1 MENVRIAILDSRDAV
16 MAAMDNL
23 LPDALHY
30 CDDELHEYLK
40 GSASTY
46 RFTASAKHP
55 DSLYIVEG
63 AKIAFVY
70 RGKDYY
76 FNIMQVE
83 RNEFEV
89 TAECYFTSFELLN
102 EYVPVYSSN
111 GPKSFEEY
119 LIAFDP
125 ERTVTLGINE
135 VSDKRISNEW
145 TGEDTVLA
153 RLFSVASLFDA
164 EIEFEAKLN
173 DDYSLGQIVMN
184 VYQEHSDTNQGM
196 GLRRNDICL
205 RYGKNVTGVKKTS
218 DVLQLYTGI
227 RPYGKDGL
235 TIEGIDRK
243 EYDDAGRVE
252 FETSGTNI
260 YAPLARDRFPS
271 NLWNAND
278 GYIFMVKNYDTDN
291 KEKLYSMALSALK
304 ENCVPKVQYDI
315 EGYFDSGIGDTF
327 DVTDEEYNPTLYLQ
341 ARVTEQIRSFTDPK
355 TNKTVFSN
363 FKELQPEIDPELIKR
378 MNALIE
384 ANKVYVCN
392 LFTDNGVVFKN
403 NTGETTLQPSVMD
416 GSKDVTQNFRYR
428 WTKDGAFLKES
439 ATLKVTA
446 EEVDGK
452 AVYKYEAI
460 DSYDN
465 VKGFYEVTI
474 ADVEDG
480 KPGESGKSFYTWIKF
495 ADDEHGIGMSDL
507 PDGKQY
513 LGIAYN
519 KETPEKS
526 ENPKDY
532 AWARI
537 TGEGIPGV
545 PGEDGKTYYT
555 WVRYADNEYGSG
567 MSDAP
572 DGKAYIGFAFNK
584 EMPTESNNPADYKWS
599 KIKGETGPQGPPGLD
614 GLQGEKGEQGIPG
627 RDGVDGKTQYTHI
640 AYANSS
646 DGYTDF
652 SLSDSNREYIGMY
665 ADFLQNDSTYPNR
678 YAWSKIKG
686 ADGANGTPGK
696 PGTDGRTP
704 YLHIAYANSADG
716 SVGFSTTDSV
726 GKSYIGQ
733 YTDFT
738 ERDSEN
744 YRVYAW
750 TKIKGEDGADGK
762 PGIPG
767 EPGTPGKDGKGIES
781 ITEYY
786 LTSASDSGI
795 TTSSYGWST
804 AIPTMTPERKYL
816 WNYEEIRYN
825 DGTSEKKTPKI
836 IGVYGDEG
844 IGIRNIVNYYLATSL
859 GSGVTTSTYGWTT
872 TKQDM
877 TETKRYL
884 WNYEVITYTDGTRYE
899 SPLTIIGAYGQT
911 GEPGKNNLIVSPT
924 APENPVVGQLWQTA
938 SGDAI
943 KRWDGKQ
950 WVMHYLS
957 VDNLKADVLSAITAN
972 LGEVIAGLLRDK
984 TGLFKIDLD
993 NSVISSQ
1000 KNGKGVELTEGEL
1013 RFTEQ
1018 IDQLQVLATYT
1029 ASKIMYRLAD
1039 ASGDLFSMQYTAG
1052 EKDMLV
1058 HSDNY
1063 GDYYLGETLKS
1074 ASEKPVILARTT
1086 SSSFQT
1092 FTIEDFTHF
1101 RYFILICGA
1110 RMNTTL
1116 YRPLAECTIH
1126 PEVFL
1131 HCNTS
1136 NGGAVACYAEEPSN
1150 YRAEFQA
1157 NSATSIR
1164 LKCRGM
1170 YDMAILLGVR

>member
-1 MENVRIAILDSRDAV
+1 MENVRIVILDSRDAV
-16 MAAMDNL
+16 MAGMDNL

-30 CDDELHEYLK
+30 YDDELHEYLK

-102 EYVPVYSSN
+102 EYVSAYSSN
-111 GPKSFEEY
+111 SPKSFEEY
-119 LIAFDP
+119 LAAFDP

-135 VSDKRISNEW
+135 VSDKRITNEW

-153 RLFSVASLFDA
+153 RLFSIASLFDA
-164 EIEFEAKLN
+164 EIEFEVKLN

-184 VYQEHSDTNQGM
+184 VYREHSDTNQGM

-227 RPYGKDGL
+227 RPYGRDGL

-243 EYDDAGRVE
+243 EHDDAGRVE

-392 LFTDNGVVFKN
+392 LITDNGVVFKN

-428 WTKDGAFLKES
+428 WTKDGTFLKES

-446 EEVDGK
+446 EEVEGK

-474 ADVEDG
+474 TDVEDG

-495 ADDEHGIGMSDL
+495 ADDEHGNGMSDL

-519 KETPEKS
+519 KETPE
-526 ENPKDY
+526 ENPKIR
-532 AWARI
+532 RI
-537 TGEGIPGV
+537 MHGRELP
-545 PGEDGKTYYT
+545 E
-555 WVRYADNEYGSG
+555 
-567 MSDAP
+567 
-572 DGKAYIGFAFNK
+572 K
-584 EMPTESNNPADYKWS
+584 ESPEHPAK
-599 KIKGETGPQGPPGLD
+599 
-614 GLQGEKGEQGIPG
+614 
-627 RDGVDGKTQYTHI
+627 
-640 AYANSS
+640 
-646 DGYTDF
+646 
-652 SLSDSNREYIGMY
+652 M
-665 ADFLQNDSTYPNR
+665 
-678 YAWSKIKG
+678 
-686 ADGANGTPGK
+686 GK
-696 PGTDGRTP
+696 P
-704 YLHIAYANSADG
+704 
-716 SVGFSTTDSV
+716 
-726 GKSYIGQ
+726 
-733 YTDFT
+733 
-738 ERDSEN
+738 
-744 YRVYAW
+744 
-750 TKIKGEDGADGK
+750 
-762 PGIPG
+762 
-767 EPGTPGKDGKGIES
+767 
-781 ITEYY
+781 IT
-786 LTSASDSGI
+786 
-795 TTSSYGWST
+795 
-804 AIPTMTPERKYL
+804 
-816 WNYEEIRYN
+816 
-825 DGTSEKKTPKI
+825 
-836 IGVYGDEG
+836 
-844 IGIRNIVNYYLATSL
+844 L
-859 GSGVTTSTYGWTT
+859 G
-872 TKQDM
+872 
-877 TETKRYL
+877 
-884 WNYEVITYTDGTRYE
+884 
-899 SPLTIIGAYGQT
+899 
-911 GEPGKNNLIVSPT
+911 
-924 APENPVVGQLWQTA
+924 
-938 SGDAI
+938 
-943 KRWDGKQ
+943 
-950 WVMHYLS
+950 
-957 VDNLKADVLSAITAN
+957 
-972 LGEVIAGLLRDK
+972 
-984 TGLFKIDLD
+984 
-993 NSVISSQ
+993 
-1000 KNGKGVELTEGEL
+1000 
-1013 RFTEQ
+1013 
-1018 IDQLQVLATYT
+1018 
-1029 ASKIMYRLAD
+1029 
-1039 ASGDLFSMQYTAG
+1039 
-1052 EKDMLV
+1052 
-1058 HSDNY
+1058 
-1063 GDYYLGETLKS
+1063 
-1074 ASEKPVILARTT
+1074 
-1086 SSSFQT
+1086 
-1092 FTIEDFTHF
+1092 
-1101 RYFILICGA
+1101 
-1110 RMNTTL
+1110 
-1116 YRPLAECTIH
+1116 
-1126 PEVFL
+1126 
-1131 HCNTS
+1131 
-1136 NGGAVACYAEEPSN
+1136 
-1150 YRAEFQA
+1150 
-1157 NSATSIR
+1157 
-1164 LKCRGM
+1164 
-1170 YDMAILLGVR
+1170 

>member
-1 MENVRIAILDSRDAV
+1 MENVRIVILDSRDAV
-16 MAAMDNL
+16 MAGMDNL

-30 CDDELHEYLK
+30 YDDELHEYLK

-46 RFTASAKHP
+46 RFTTSAKHP

-102 EYVPVYSSN
+102 EYVPAYSSN

-173 DDYSLGQIVMN
+173 DDYSLGKIVMN
-184 VYQEHSDTNQGM
+184 VYREHSDTNQGM

-227 RPYGKDGL
+227 RPYGRDGL

-243 EYDDAGRVE
+243 EHDDAGRVE

-384 ANKVYVCN
+384 ANKVYICN
-392 LFTDNGVVFKN
+392 LVTDNGVVFKN
-403 NTGETTLQPSVMD
+403 NTGETTLQPSIMD

-446 EEVDGK
+446 EEVEGK

-474 ADVEDG
+474 TDVEDG

-495 ADDEHGIGMSDL
+495 ADDEHGNGMSDL

-537 TGEGIPGV
+537 TGEGIPGA

-567 MSDAP
+567 ISDAP

-584 EMPTESNNPADYKWS
+584 ETPTESNNPADYKWS
-599 KIKGETGPQGPPGLD
+599 KIKGD
-614 GLQGEKGEQGIPG
+614 
-627 RDGVDGKTQYTHI
+627 
-640 AYANSS
+640 
-646 DGYTDF
+646 
-652 SLSDSNREYIGMY
+652 
-665 ADFLQNDSTYPNR
+665 
-678 YAWSKIKG
+678 
-686 ADGANGTPGK
+686 DGAEGKPGK
-696 PGTDGRTP
+696 PG
-704 YLHIAYANSADG
+704 
-716 SVGFSTTDSV
+716 
-726 GKSYIGQ
+726 
-733 YTDFT
+733 
-738 ERDSEN
+738 E
-744 YRVYAW
+744 
-750 TKIKGEDGADGK
+750 
-762 PGIPG
+762 
-767 EPGTPGKDGKGIES
+767 PGKDGKGIES
-781 ITEYY
+781 IIEYY

-804 AIPTMTPERKYL
+804 EIPTMTPERKYL

-825 DGTSEKKTPKI
+825 DETSEKKTPKI
-836 IGVYGDEG
+836 IGVYGDTGEEG
-844 IGIRNIVNYYLATSL
+844 VGIRNIVNYYLATSL

-884 WNYEVITYTDGTRYE
+884 WNYEVITYTDGTRYQ
-899 SPLTIIGAYGQT
+899 SPLTIIGVYGQT

-938 SGDAI
+938 SEQAI
-943 KRWDGKQ
+943 KRWDGKR

-972 LGEVIAGLLRDK
+972 LGEITAGILKNLLGTFVIDVTNGTITSKASDLEGADEMALRQGALFFSGSNLASDRM
-984 TGLFKIDLD
+984 TGHYMTYGMVFKNITGD
-993 NSVISSQ
+993 
-1000 KNGKGVELTEGEL
+1000 KGVRMLYDNGDLWLNKNNKPNDDPIPLHETLE
-1013 RFTEQ
+1013 RAKSAPV
-1018 IDQLQVLATYT
+1018 VLARCVST
-1029 ASKIMYRLAD
+1029 
-1039 ASGDLFSMQYTAG
+1039 
-1052 EKDMLV
+1052 
-1058 HSDNY
+1058 
-1063 GDYYLGETLKS
+1063 
-1074 ASEKPVILARTT
+1074 
-1086 SSSFQT
+1086 SFQQ
-1092 FTIEDFTHF
+1092 FTIEDYQNF
-1101 RYFILICGA
+1101 RYLILITAA
-1110 RMNTTL
+1110 RMGSTL

-1126 PEVFL
+1126 PEIFL
-1131 HCNTS
+1131 HCNAQ
-1136 NGGAVACYAEEPSN
+1136 NGGAIACYAEEPGN
-1150 YRAEFQA
+1150 YRAELMA
-1157 NSATSIR
+1157 VDATTIR
-1164 LKCRGM
+1164 LRCKSSF
-1170 YDMAILLGVR
+1170 DMAVLLGVR

>member
-1 MENVRIAILDSRDAV
+1 MENVRIAILDSRDVA

-30 CDDELHEYLK
+30 YDDELHEYLK

-102 EYVPVYSSN
+102 EYVTAYSSN

-173 DDYSLGQIVMN
+173 EDYSLGKIVMN
-184 VYQEHSDTNQGM
+184 VYREHSDTNQGM

-205 RYGKNVTGVKKTS
+205 RYGKNITGVRKTS

-227 RPYGKDGL
+227 RPYGRDGL

-243 EYDDAGRVE
+243 EHDDAGRVE

-260 YAPLARDRFPS
+260 YAPLARNRFPS

-416 GSKDVTQNFRYR
+416 GSKDATQNFRYR
-428 WTKDGAFLKES
+428 WTKDGTFLKES

-474 ADVEDG
+474 TDVEDG

-495 ADDEHGIGMSDL
+495 ADDEHGNGMSDL

-537 TGEGIPGV
+537 TGEGIPGA

-555 WVRYADNEYGSG
+555 WVRYADDEYGGG

-584 EMPTESNNPADYKWS
+584 EIPTESNNSADYKWS
-599 KIKGETGPQGPPGLD
+599 KIKGD
-614 GLQGEKGEQGIPG
+614 
-627 RDGVDGKTQYTHI
+627 
-640 AYANSS
+640 
-646 DGYTDF
+646 
-652 SLSDSNREYIGMY
+652 
-665 ADFLQNDSTYPNR
+665 
-678 YAWSKIKG
+678 
-686 ADGANGTPGK
+686 DGAEGKPGK
-696 PGTDGRTP
+696 PGADGR
-704 YLHIAYANSADG
+704 
-716 SVGFSTTDSV
+716 
-726 GKSYIGQ
+726 
-733 YTDFT
+733 
-738 ERDSEN
+738 
-744 YRVYAW
+744 
-750 TKIKGEDGADGK
+750 
-762 PGIPG
+762 
-767 EPGTPGKDGKGIES
+767 PGKDGKGIES
-781 ITEYY
+781 IIEYY
-786 LTSASDSGI
+786 LTSASDSDI

-804 AIPTMTPERKYL
+804 EIPTMTPEKKYL
-816 WNYEEIRYN
+816 WNYEEIQYN

-836 IGVYGDEG
+836 IGAYGNTGEEG
-844 IGIRNIVNYYLATSL
+844 VGIKNIVNYYLATEH

-884 WNYEVITYTDGTRYE
+884 WNYEVITYTNDTRYQ
-899 SPLTIIGAYGQT
+899 SPLTIIGVYGQT

-924 APENPVVGQLWQTA
+924 APENPVVGQLWQTE
-938 SGDAI
+938 SEQPI

-972 LGEVIAGLLRDK
+972 LGEVIAGILRDK
-984 TGLFKIDLD
+984 SGMFSIDLN
-993 NSVISSQ
+993 NSVIRSI
-1000 KNGKGVELTEGEL
+1000 KNNQSVELTEGEL

-1029 ASKIMYRLAD
+1029 ASRIMYRLAD
-1039 ASGDLFSMQYTAG
+1039 TSGEMFSMQYISG
-1052 EKDMLV
+1052 EGDVLV
-1058 HSDNY
+1058 SSDRN
-1063 GDYYLGETLKS
+1063 GDYYLGKTLKK
-1074 ASEKPVILARTT
+1074 ATEKPVVLARCIST
-1086 SSSFQT
+1086 SFQQ
-1092 FTIEDFTHF
+1092 FTIEDYQNF
-1101 RYFILICGA
+1101 RYLILITAA
-1110 RMNTTL
+1110 RMGSTL

-1126 PEVFL
+1126 PEIFL
-1131 HCNTS
+1131 HCNAQ
-1136 NGGAVACYAEEPSN
+1136 NGGAIACYAEEPGY
-1150 YRAEFQA
+1150 YRAELMA
-1157 NSATSIR
+1157 VDATTIR
-1164 LKCRGM
+1164 LRCKSSF
-1170 YDMAILLGVR
+1170 DMAVLLGVR

>member
-16 MAAMDNL
+16 MAGMDNL

-30 CDDELHEYLK
+30 YNDELHEYLK
-40 GSASTY
+40 GAASTY
-46 RFTASAKHP
+46 RFTTNAKHP

-102 EYVPVYSSN
+102 EYVPAYSSN

-119 LIAFDP
+119 LVAFDP

-145 TGEDTVLA
+145 TGDDTVLA

-184 VYQEHSDTNQGM
+184 VYREHSDTNQGM

-227 RPYGKDGL
+227 RPYGRDGL

-243 EYDDAGRVE
+243 EHDDAGRVE

-392 LFTDNGVVFKN
+392 LITDNGVVFKN

-428 WTKDGAFLKES
+428 WTKDGTFLKES

-446 EEVDGK
+446 EGVDGK

-474 ADVEDG
+474 TDVEDG

-495 ADDEHGIGMSDL
+495 ADDEHGNGMSDA

-537 TGEGIPGV
+537 TGEGIPGA

-555 WVRYADNEYGSG
+555 WVRYADNEHGSG
-567 MSDAP
+567 MSDTP

-584 EMPTESNNPADYKWS
+584 ETQTESNNPADYKWS
-599 KIKGETGPQGPPGLD
+599 KIKGD
-614 GLQGEKGEQGIPG
+614 
-627 RDGVDGKTQYTHI
+627 
-640 AYANSS
+640 
-646 DGYTDF
+646 
-652 SLSDSNREYIGMY
+652 
-665 ADFLQNDSTYPNR
+665 
-678 YAWSKIKG
+678 
-686 ADGANGTPGK
+686 DGAEGKPGK
-696 PGTDGRTP
+696 PG
-704 YLHIAYANSADG
+704 
-716 SVGFSTTDSV
+716 
-726 GKSYIGQ
+726 
-733 YTDFT
+733 
-738 ERDSEN
+738 E
-744 YRVYAW
+744 
-750 TKIKGEDGADGK
+750 
-762 PGIPG
+762 
-767 EPGTPGKDGKGIES
+767 PGKDGKGIES
-781 ITEYY
+781 IIEYY
-786 LTSASDSGI
+786 LTSASNSGI

-804 AIPTMTPERKYL
+804 EIPTMTPEKKYL
-816 WNYEEIRYN
+816 WNYEEIQYN
-825 DGTSEKKTPKI
+825 DGTTEKKTPKI
-836 IGVYGDEG
+836 IGAYGNTGEEG
-844 IGIRNIVNYYLATSL
+844 VGIKNIVNYYLATSL

-884 WNYEVITYTDGTRYE
+884 WNYEVITYTNGTRYQ
-899 SPLTIIGAYGQT
+899 SPLTIIGVYGQT

-972 LGEVIAGLLRDK
+972 LGEITAGILKNLLETFVIDVTNGTITSKASDLEGADEMALRQGALFFSGSNLASDRM
-984 TGLFKIDLD
+984 TGHYMTYGMVFKNITGD
-993 NSVISSQ
+993 
-1000 KNGKGVELTEGEL
+1000 KGVRMLYDNGDLWLNKNNKPNDDPIPLHETLE
-1013 RFTEQ
+1013 RAKSAPV
-1018 IDQLQVLATYT
+1018 VLARCVST
-1029 ASKIMYRLAD
+1029 
-1039 ASGDLFSMQYTAG
+1039 
-1052 EKDMLV
+1052 
-1058 HSDNY
+1058 
-1063 GDYYLGETLKS
+1063 
-1074 ASEKPVILARTT
+1074 
-1086 SSSFQT
+1086 SFQQ
-1092 FTIEDFTHF
+1092 FAIEDYQHF
-1101 RYFILICGA
+1101 RYLILISGA
-1110 RMNTTL
+1110 RMGSTL
-1116 YRPLAECTIH
+1116 YRPLAECTVH
-1126 PEVFL
+1126 PEIFL
-1131 HCNTS
+1131 HCNSS
-1136 NGGAVACYAEEPSN
+1136 NGGAIACYAEEPGN
-1150 YRAEFQA
+1150 YRAELMA
-1157 NSATSIR
+1157 VDATTIR
-1164 LKCRGM
+1164 LRCKSSF
-1170 YDMAILLGVR
+1170 DMAVLLGVR

>member
-1 MENVRIAILDSRDAV
+1 MENVRIVILDSRDAV
-16 MAAMDNL
+16 MAGMDNL

-30 CDDELHEYLK
+30 YDDELHEYLK

-102 EYVPVYSSN
+102 EYVSAYSSN
-111 GPKSFEEY
+111 SPKSFEEY
-119 LIAFDP
+119 LAAFDP

-135 VSDKRISNEW
+135 VSDKRITNEW

-153 RLFSVASLFDA
+153 RLFSIASLFDA

-184 VYQEHSDTNQGM
+184 VYREHSDTNQGM

-227 RPYGKDGL
+227 RPYGRDGL

-243 EYDDAGRVE
+243 EHDDAGRVE

-392 LFTDNGVVFKN
+392 LITDNGVVFKN

-428 WTKDGAFLKES
+428 WTKDGTFLKES

-446 EEVDGK
+446 EEVEGK

-474 ADVEDG
+474 TDVEDG

-495 ADDEHGIGMSDL
+495 ADDEHGNGMSDL

-537 TGEGIPGV
+537 TGEGIPGA

-584 EMPTESNNPADYKWS
+584 EIPTESNNPADYKWS
-599 KIKGETGPQGPPGLD
+599 KIKGD
-614 GLQGEKGEQGIPG
+614 
-627 RDGVDGKTQYTHI
+627 
-640 AYANSS
+640 
-646 DGYTDF
+646 
-652 SLSDSNREYIGMY
+652 
-665 ADFLQNDSTYPNR
+665 
-678 YAWSKIKG
+678 
-686 ADGANGTPGK
+686 DGAEGKPGK
-696 PGTDGRTP
+696 PGADGR
-704 YLHIAYANSADG
+704 
-716 SVGFSTTDSV
+716 
-726 GKSYIGQ
+726 
-733 YTDFT
+733 
-738 ERDSEN
+738 
-744 YRVYAW
+744 
-750 TKIKGEDGADGK
+750 
-762 PGIPG
+762 
-767 EPGTPGKDGKGIES
+767 PGKDGKGIES
-781 ITEYY
+781 IIEYY
-786 LTSASDSGI
+786 LTSASNSGI

-804 AIPTMTPERKYL
+804 EIPTMTPEKKYL

-836 IGVYGDEG
+836 IGAYGD
-844 IGIRNIVNYYLATSL
+844 
-859 GSGVTTSTYGWTT
+859 
-872 TKQDM
+872 
-877 TETKRYL
+877 
-884 WNYEVITYTDGTRYE
+884 
-899 SPLTIIGAYGQT
+899 T

-924 APENPVVGQLWQTA
+924 APDNPVVGQLWQTE
-938 SGDAI
+938 SEQPI

-972 LGEVIAGLLRDK
+972 LGEITAGILKNLLETFVIDVTNGTITSKASDLEGADEMALRQGALFFSGSNLASDRM
-984 TGLFKIDLD
+984 TGHYMTYGMVFKNITGD
-993 NSVISSQ
+993 
-1000 KNGKGVELTEGEL
+1000 KGVRMLYDNGDLWLNKNNKPNDDPIPLHETLE
-1013 RFTEQ
+1013 RAKSAPV
-1018 IDQLQVLATYT
+1018 VLARCVST
-1029 ASKIMYRLAD
+1029 
-1039 ASGDLFSMQYTAG
+1039 
-1052 EKDMLV
+1052 
-1058 HSDNY
+1058 
-1063 GDYYLGETLKS
+1063 
-1074 ASEKPVILARTT
+1074 
-1086 SSSFQT
+1086 SFQQ
-1092 FTIEDFTHF
+1092 FAIEDYQHF
-1101 RYFILICGA
+1101 RYLILISGA
-1110 RMNTTL
+1110 RMGSAL

-1131 HCNTS
+1131 HCNAQ
-1136 NGGAVACYAEEPSN
+1136 NGGAIACYAEEPGN
-1150 YRAEFQA
+1150 YRAELMA
-1157 NSATSIR
+1157 VDATTIR
-1164 LKCRGM
+1164 LRCKSSF
-1170 YDMAILLGVR
+1170 DMAVLLGVR

>member
-30 CDDELHEYLK
+30 YDDELHEYLK

-46 RFTASAKHP
+46 RFTTSAKHP

-102 EYVPVYSSN
+102 EYVPAYSSN

-173 DDYSLGQIVMN
+173 EDYSLGKIVMN
-184 VYQEHSDTNQGM
+184 VYREHSDTNQGM

-227 RPYGKDGL
+227 RPYGRDGL

-243 EYDDAGRVE
+243 EHDDAGRVE

-327 DVTDEEYNPTLYLQ
+327 DVTDEEYSPTLYLQ

-384 ANKVYVCN
+384 ANKVYICN
-392 LFTDNGVVFKN
+392 LVTDNGVVFKN

-416 GSKDVTQNFRYR
+416 GSKEVTQNFRYR

-446 EEVDGK
+446 EEVEGK

-474 ADVEDG
+474 TDVEDG

-495 ADDEHGIGMSDL
+495 ADDEHGNGMSDL

-537 TGEGIPGV
+537 TGEGIPGA

-567 MSDAP
+567 ISDAP

-584 EMPTESNNPADYKWS
+584 ETPTESNNPADYKWS
-599 KIKGETGPQGPPGLD
+599 KIKGD
-614 GLQGEKGEQGIPG
+614 
-627 RDGVDGKTQYTHI
+627 
-640 AYANSS
+640 
-646 DGYTDF
+646 
-652 SLSDSNREYIGMY
+652 
-665 ADFLQNDSTYPNR
+665 
-678 YAWSKIKG
+678 
-686 ADGANGTPGK
+686 DGAEGKPGK
-696 PGTDGRTP
+696 PG
-704 YLHIAYANSADG
+704 
-716 SVGFSTTDSV
+716 
-726 GKSYIGQ
+726 
-733 YTDFT
+733 
-738 ERDSEN
+738 E
-744 YRVYAW
+744 
-750 TKIKGEDGADGK
+750 
-762 PGIPG
+762 
-767 EPGTPGKDGKGIES
+767 PGKDGKGIES
-781 ITEYY
+781 IIEYY
-786 LTSASDSGI
+786 LTSASNSGI

-804 AIPTMTPERKYL
+804 EIPTMTPERKYL
-816 WNYEEIRYN
+816 WNYEEIQYN
-825 DGTSEKKTPKI
+825 DGASEKKTPKI
-836 IGVYGDEG
+836 IGVYGEEG
-844 IGIRNIVNYYLATSL
+844 VGIKNIVNYYLATEL
-859 GSGVTTSTYGWTT
+859 GSGVTTSTHGWTT

-884 WNYEVITYTDGTRYE
+884 WNYEVITYTDGTRYQ

-911 GEPGKNNLIVSPT
+911 GPQGEPGKNNLIISPT

-972 LGEVIAGLLRDK
+972 LGEITAGILKNLLGTFVIDVTNGTITSKASDLEGADEMALRQGALFFSGSNLASDRM
-984 TGLFKIDLD
+984 TGHYMTYGMVFKNMTGD
-993 NSVISSQ
+993 
-1000 KNGKGVELTEGEL
+1000 KGVRMLYDNGDLWLNKNNKPNDDPIPLHETLE
-1013 RFTEQ
+1013 RAKSAPV
-1018 IDQLQVLATYT
+1018 VLARCVST
-1029 ASKIMYRLAD
+1029 
-1039 ASGDLFSMQYTAG
+1039 
-1052 EKDMLV
+1052 
-1058 HSDNY
+1058 
-1063 GDYYLGETLKS
+1063 
-1074 ASEKPVILARTT
+1074 
-1086 SSSFQT
+1086 SFQQ
-1092 FTIEDFTHF
+1092 FAIEDYQHF
-1101 RYFILICGA
+1101 RYLILISAA
-1110 RMNTTL
+1110 RMGSAL

-1131 HCNTS
+1131 HCNAQ
-1136 NGGAVACYAEEPSN
+1136 NGGAIACYAEEPGN
-1150 YRAEFQA
+1150 YRAELMA
-1157 NSATSIR
+1157 VDATTIR
-1164 LKCRGM
+1164 LRCKSSF
-1170 YDMAILLGVR
+1170 DMAVLLGVR

>member
-1 MENVRIAILDSRDAV
+1 MENARIAILDSRDV
-16 MAAMDNL
+16 IMAAMDNL

-55 DSLYIVEG
+55 DSIYIVEG

-76 FNIMQVE
+76 FNIMRVE
-83 RNEFEV
+83 RNEFGV

-102 EYVPVYSSN
+102 EYVQAYSSN
-111 GPKSFEEY
+111 GSKSFEEY
-119 LIAFDP
+119 LAAFDP

-145 TGEDTVLA
+145 AGEDTVLA

-173 DDYSLGQIVMN
+173 NDYSLGQIAMN
-184 VYQEHSDTNQGM
+184 VYREHSDTNQGM

-227 RPYGKDGL
+227 RPYGRDGL

-243 EYDDAGRVE
+243 EHDDAGRVK
-252 FETSGTNI
+252 FKTSGTNI

-392 LFTDNGVVFKN
+392 LVTDNGVVFKN

-416 GSKDVTQNFRYR
+416 GSKDITQNFRYR

-446 EEVDGK
+446 EEVEGK

-474 ADVEDG
+474 TDVEDG

-495 ADDEHGIGMSDL
+495 ADDEHGNGMSDL

-537 TGEGIPGV
+537 TGEGIPGA

-584 EMPTESNNPADYKWS
+584 EIPTESNNPADYKWS
-599 KIKGETGPQGPPGLD
+599 KIKGED
-614 GLQGEKGEQGIPG
+614 GE
-627 RDGVDGKTQYTHI
+627 TQYTHI
-640 AYANSS
+640 AYANSY

-665 ADFLQNDSTYPNR
+665 VDFLESGSTYPNR

-686 ADGANGTPGK
+686 ADGENGIPGK
-696 PGTDGRTP
+696 PGENGKTP

-744 YRVYAW
+744 YWVYAW
-750 TKIKGEDGADGK
+750 TKIKGDDGADGK
-762 PGIPG
+762 
-767 EPGTPGKDGKGIES
+767 PGKDGKGIES

-786 LTSASDSGI
+786 LTSASNSGI
-795 TTSSYGWST
+795 TASSYGWST

-836 IGVYGDEG
+836 IGAYGNTGEEG
-844 IGIRNIVNYYLATSL
+844 IGIKNIVNYYLATSL

-884 WNYEVITYTDGTRYE
+884 WNYEVITYTNGTRYQ
-899 SPLTIIGAYGQT
+899 SPLTIIGVYGQT
-911 GEPGKNNLIVSPT
+911 GPQGEPGKNNMIVSPT
-924 APENPVVGQLWQTA
+924 APENPAVGQLWQTA

-943 KRWDGKQ
+943 KRWDGAR

-1039 ASGDLFSMQYTAG
+1039 ASGDLFSMQYTSG

-1058 HSDNY
+1058 HSDNH
-1063 GDYYLGETLKS
+1063 GDYYLGKTLRN

-1092 FTIEDFTHF
+1092 FSIEDFTHF

-1110 RMNTTL
+1110 RMNYTL

-1131 HCNTS
+1131 HCSAS

-1157 NSATSIR
+1157 NSATSVR

>member
-1 MENVRIAILDSRDAV
+1 MILYFADRRMNILGMASTELPKSNVIF
-16 MAAMDNL
+16 
-23 LPDALHY
+23 
-30 CDDELHEYLK
+30 DDQKIEEVDVGVKTFDCYLK
-40 GSASTY
+40 FSRKTRKQLKACTRTGNYLLRKSGDRAEFYTIIDRESD
-46 RFTASAKHP
+46 AKKRRI
-55 DSLYIVEG
+55 YI
-63 AKIAFVY
+63 Y
-70 RGKDYY
+70 
-76 FNIMQVE
+76 
-83 RNEFEV
+83 
-89 TAECYFTSFELLN
+89 AEDAGLDLLN
-102 EYVPVYSSN
+102 EIVGAYTADKAYPAEYYVEKFAYDSGFEIGINEIGNSSRKLKWE
-111 GPKSFEEY
+111 GEATATERLLSIATQFDAELDFTFEVKNLRVTHKYINLYRKIGKDVGTELRLNRDIDNIITKESVANLATAYVVTGGTPEGQETPITLDGYQYDDGDFYVVGSTVRSRKALAKWSRYLSETGKDEGHIVKTFTYDTLSQSELCNRAISSLKKICDIEVNYEVDIAVLPPNAKIGDTVNIVDDEDETYLSARILKMTTSETRKERTAVLGEY
-119 LIAFDP
+119 LIKSG
-125 ERTVTLGINE
+125 GINQKLE
-135 VSDKRISNEW
+135 ELAEQFKNIAAGRTLYTWTVYADDGEGGGITIDPAGKKYMGISNNNF
-145 TGEDTVLA
+145 V
-153 RLFSVASLFDA
+153 
-164 EIEFEAKLN
+164 IEP
-173 DDYSLGQIVMN
+173 D
-184 VYQEHSDTNQGM
+184 
-196 GLRRNDICL
+196 
-205 RYGKNVTGVKKTS
+205 
-218 DVLQLYTGI
+218 
-227 RPYGKDGL
+227 
-235 TIEGIDRK
+235 
-243 EYDDAGRVE
+243 
-252 FETSGTNI
+252 
-260 YAPLARDRFPS
+260 
-271 NLWNAND
+271 
-278 GYIFMVKNYDTDN
+278 
-291 KEKLYSMALSALK
+291 LS
-304 ENCVPKVQYDI
+304 
-315 EGYFDSGIGDTF
+315 
-327 DVTDEEYNPTLYLQ
+327 
-341 ARVTEQIRSFTDPK
+341 R
-355 TNKTVFSN
+355 
-363 FKELQPEIDPELIKR
+363 PEIYKWSLIK
-378 MNALIE
+378 
-384 ANKVYVCN
+384 
-392 LFTDNGVVFKN
+392 G
-403 NTGETTLQPSVMD
+403 
-416 GSKDVTQNFRYR
+416 
-428 WTKDGAFLKES
+428 
-439 ATLKVTA
+439 
-446 EEVDGK
+446 
-452 AVYKYEAI
+452 
-460 DSYDN
+460 
-465 VKGFYEVTI
+465 
-474 ADVEDG
+474 EDG

-495 ADDEHGIGMSDL
+495 ADDEHGNGMSDL

-537 TGEGIPGV
+537 TGEGIPGE

-584 EMPTESNNPADYKWS
+584 ETPTESNNPEDYKWS
-599 KIKGETGPQGPPGLD
+599 KIKGD
-614 GLQGEKGEQGIPG
+614 
-627 RDGVDGKTQYTHI
+627 D
-640 AYANSS
+640 
-646 DGYTDF
+646 
-652 SLSDSNREYIGMY
+652 
-665 ADFLQNDSTYPNR
+665 
-678 YAWSKIKG
+678 
-686 ADGANGTPGK
+686 
-696 PGTDGRTP
+696 GTDGKTP

-716 SVGFSTTDSV
+716 RIGFSTTDSV

-738 ERDSEN
+738 ERGSEN
-744 YRVYAW
+744 YRMYTW
-750 TKIKGEDGADGK
+750 TKIKGDS
-762 PGIPG
+762 
-767 EPGTPGKDGKGIES
+767 GKDGKGIES

-836 IGVYGDEG
+836 IGAYGNTGENGMDG

-877 TETKRYL
+877 TEIKRYL
-884 WNYEVITYTDGTRYE
+884 WNYEVVTYTDGTRYQ
-899 SPLTIIGAYGQT
+899 SPLTIIGVYGQT
-911 GEPGKNNLIVSPT
+911 GPQGEPGKNNMIVSPT
-924 APENPVVGQLWQTA
+924 APENPAVGQLWQTA
-938 SGDAI
+938 SGEAI
-943 KRWDGKQ
+943 MRWDGAR
-950 WVMHYLS
+950 WVIHYLS
-957 VDNLKADVLSAITAN
+957 VDNFKVDVLSAITAN

-993 NSVISSQ
+993 NSIISSQ

-1039 ASGDLFSMQYTAG
+1039 ASGDLFSMQYTSG

-1063 GDYYLGETLKS
+1063 GDYYLGKTLRN

-1092 FTIEDFTHF
+1092 FYIEDFTHF

-1110 RMNTTL
+1110 RINYTL

-1131 HCNTS
+1131 HCSAS